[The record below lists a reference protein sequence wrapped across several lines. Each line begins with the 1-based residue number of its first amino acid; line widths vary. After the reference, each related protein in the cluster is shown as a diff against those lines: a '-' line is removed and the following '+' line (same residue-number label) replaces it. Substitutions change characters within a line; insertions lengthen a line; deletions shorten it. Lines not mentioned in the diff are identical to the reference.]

1 MNFSKV
7 AVYIHVCTSK
17 MKIHD
22 RSVLAKLLAQYAVL
36 LPPYNVEAY
45 RNSNFSHTCRQRTV
59 RPLPCTHF
67 VSTPPTTTPPASATT
82 YTSSTCA
89 GQVCNI
95 VGSAT
100 WSLTPTAVLDYHY
113 TICMYLGHCDQSDC
127 SAHGRQRVR
136 DPNKAG
142 PQLREPNLWHNHVNI
157 IFCTKSNKQLHHQHF
172 LAFTQALAF
181 ATRFNMVVL
190 YAFFWL
196 GTYVCNG

>member
-1 MNFSKV
+1 MHMNKPVFHTLESENPTFLMTTPVEKPALNMHMNFSKV

-36 LPPYNVEAY
+36 FLPYNVEAY

-95 VGSAT
+95 RSRISNLVSNTSRSPG
-100 WSLTPTAVLDYHY
+100 LPLYH
-113 TICMYLGHCDQSDC
+113 MYVFRTL
-127 SAHGRQRVR
+127 
-136 DPNKAG
+136 
-142 PQLREPNLWHNHVNI
+142 
-157 IFCTKSNKQLHHQHF
+157 
-172 LAFTQALAF
+172 
-181 ATRFNMVVL
+181 
-190 YAFFWL
+190 
-196 GTYVCNG
+196 